1 MARLGIAVF
10 VLIAVAVCIFS
21 AGCIGTDTPA
31 TPTPTA
37 TPAATVVPTQEPT
50 KLPDNMTPVT
60 TITVEKY
67 GVAVPAGNMI
77 RYLVPSNPTTGYQ
90 WFADNVTGLVIN
102 QTYEAAPETAGL
114 AGAGGNEIFTITADK
129 AGTYQFV
136 ANYQRAWEDKIP
148 EATLNQT
155 LVFSNGTKTETTD
168 PLLSVTF
175 EGIVSPAA
183 GETVKITTEGNP
195 TTGYQWTA
203 VPGLSATKS
212 DNLVILNATYV
223 PTPVADG
230 IVGSGGTYEWL
241 VTAEKPGTYEFRAQY
256 KRSWEDEPA
265 GEFFFT
271 ITFR

>member
-10 VLIAVAVCIFS
+10 VLIAVAVCISS

-37 TPAATVVPTQEPT
+37 TPTATVVPTQEPT
-50 KLPDNMTPVT
+50 KLPENMTPVT

-67 GVAVPAGNMI
+67 GVAIPAGNMI
-77 RYLVPSNPTTGYQ
+77 RYIVPSNPTTGYQ
-90 WFADNVTGLVIN
+90 WFADNDTGLVIN
-102 QTYEAAPETAGL
+102 QTYEASPTAGTIT
-114 AGAGGNEIFTITADK
+114 GSGGNDIFMITADK

-155 LVFSNGTKTETTD
+155 LVFSNETKTETTD

-175 EGIVSPAA
+175 AGSVSPAA
-183 GETVKITTEGNP
+183 GEIVKITTEGNP

-203 VPGLSATKS
+203 VPGLSAVKS

-223 PTPVADG
+223 PTPVAEG

-241 VTAEKPGTYEFRAQY
+241 VTAEKPGTYEFHAQY
-256 KRSWEDEPA
+256 KRSWDDELA
-265 GEFFFT
+265 GELFFT